1 MPSSPPPPHRAI
13 AIDGPAASG
22 KSSVAQRLAAR
33 LGYLYVNTGNMYRA
47 VALLAHRRG
56 VSPSDGEAVTALL
69 REGALEFG
77 SAGREG
83 TIRIDG
89 GDPGDELK
97 SAEVNAS
104 VSAIASH
111 PEVRRTLV
119 SRQRDYLNEAD
130 LVMEGRDIGSV
141 VFAETPYK
149 FFIDASPEVRAA
161 RRANQGLHD
170 NLAAR
175 DATDS
180 QRKASPMVVPEGAVT
195 IDSSHLSI
203 DAVVDTLLS
212 TLEAKGVTPARR

>member
-1 MPSSPPPPHRAI
+1 MPLPRHAI

-56 VSPSDGEAVTALL
+56 VDPADGEAVGALL
-69 REGALEFG
+69 KEGALSFA
-77 SAGREG
+77 SAGGEG

-89 GDPGDELK
+89 SDPGDALK

-111 PEVRRTLV
+111 AQIRQTLV
-119 SRQRDYLNEAD
+119 ARQRDYLKEAD
-130 LVMEGRDIGSV
+130 VVMEGRDIGSV
-141 VFAETPYK
+141 VFAQTPYK
-149 FFIDASPEVRAA
+149 FFIDAAPEVRAA
-161 RRANQGLHD
+161 RRAGEGLHD

-203 DAVVDTLLS
+203 DAVVEAVLS
-212 TLEAKGVTPARR
+212 ALKERGITPAGR